1 MVLGKTAYATREKR
15 SRVCDVI
22 DGNITIGKAVQWST
36 TDGMRA
42 VKPFSTGGNFAGVVL
57 HTDDNLKGVIE
68 SPTTA
73 SILQLGNV
81 YVEVKENVKAG
92 DKAGVNATGD
102 FVKAETGTPIK
113 GYFETTAKS
122 GELAILVIEGLV

>member
-81 YVEVKENVKAG
+81 YVEVKENV
-92 DKAGVNATGD
+92 NATGD
-102 FVKAETGTPIK
+102 FVKAGTGTPIK